1 VCASWLLLSQCFSRT
16 IICGR
21 FSWPGSDDGAIYD
34 AASWS
39 LGKPQGVLIART
51 FNWMTRLIK
60 DNARHYGFCRDSDAC
75 PTGRVDGGT
84 PYPNLKVSP
93 FRSRLAALGRLM
105 EVSFPRCWRC

>member
-1 VCASWLLLSQCFSRT
+1 MCASWLLLSQCFSRT

-75 PTGRVDGGT
+75 PPVVWTAEQHANILPACTMVID
-84 PYPNLKVSP
+84 
-93 FRSRLAALGRLM
+93 
-105 EVSFPRCWRC
+105 